1 MNNLQIIIV
10 ILAGLSIPV
19 STWGIIYFLAR
30 IIIHHRIRSQ
40 LGDMPTREEISKLY
54 EHNNAI
60 IQYRNTPPL

>member
-1 MNNLQIIIV
+1 MNNLQLIIV

-30 IIIHHRIRSQ
+30 IIIHRRITRD
-40 LGDMPTREEISKLY
+40 LGDMPSAEEISAHY
-54 EHNNAI
+54 ETNNAI